1 MTINNKSTKLTLV
14 MWLAW
19 NLMAAVLPTTSH
31 AEYETPKTFFGD
43 PDLQGTWTN
52 ATLTALQRPDEFAS
66 LVVSAEREREVT
78 QSREE
83 LYQDID
89 NPDKADGKLS
99 SGGDVG
105 GYNTFWFDEGDR
117 MARVDGEIRSSL
129 IVYPEDGKIP
139 YRASAYWSM
148 AKKFSQM
155 MFRYDGPELRPLG
168 ERCIVGFGSTGG
180 PPMLPVLYNNNYQIV
195 QNKDTVIILVEMNHD
210 ARTVRMNSQHPP
222 SHVKKWLGD
231 SIGWWEGDTLVVETT
246 NFHPGQ
252 SARAGI
258 RNQLISSDA
267 LKVTERFTR
276 VSDQQ
281 IKYEFT
287 MDDPA
292 VYSEVWRA
300 EMPMRKSTD
309 TIYEYAC
316 HEGNYAMPGI
326 LAGARLAEEEGR
338 AGGFMQTLANW
349 IGDY

>member
-1 MTINNKSTKLTLV
+1 MISNGKPIRGAIFYPLLWALLWLTPLSS
-14 MWLAW
+14 
-19 NLMAAVLPTTSH
+19 N
-31 AEYETPKTFFGD
+31 AEYQAPRNFFGD

-52 ATLTALQRPDEFAS
+52 ATLTALQRPDAFDS
-66 LVVSAEREREVT
+66 LVVSEEREREVT
-78 QSREE
+78 QTRED
-83 LYQDID
+83 LYEDID
-89 NPDKADGKLS
+89 NPNKADGKLD

-139 YRASAYWSM
+139 YRTSAYWSM

-155 MFRYDGPELRPLG
+155 MFRYDGPEVRPLG

-195 QNKDTVIILVEMNHD
+195 QNKDTVMILVEMNHD
-210 ARTVRMNSQHPP
+210 ARTVRLNSQHPP
-222 SHVKKWLGD
+222 AHVKKWLGD

-246 NFHPGQ
+246 NFHPGP

-267 LKVTERFTR
+267 LKVIERFTR
-276 VSDQQ
+276 VSDQD
-281 IKYEFT
+281 IKYEFS
-287 MDDPA
+287 MHDPA

-300 EMPMRKSTD
+300 EIPMRKSTD

-338 AGGFMQTLANW
+338 AGGFMETLATW
-349 IGDY
+349 IGEY

>member
-1 MTINNKSTKLTLV
+1 MISNGKPIRDAIFYPLLWALLWLTPLSC
-14 MWLAW
+14 
-19 NLMAAVLPTTSH
+19 N
-31 AEYETPKTFFGD
+31 AEYQAPRNFFGD

-52 ATLTALQRPDEFAS
+52 ATLTALQRPDEFDS
-66 LVVSAEREREVT
+66 LAVSVEREREVT
-78 QSREE
+78 QPRED
-83 LYQDID
+83 LYEDID
-89 NPDKADGKLS
+89 NPNKPGGKLD

-129 IVYPEDGKIP
+129 IVYPENGKIP
-139 YRASAYWSM
+139 YRTSAYWSM

-155 MFRYDGPELRPLG
+155 MFRYDGPEVRPLG
-168 ERCIVGFGSTGG
+168 EWCIVGFGSTGG

-195 QNKDTVIILVEMNHD
+195 QNKDTVMILVEMNHD
-210 ARTVRMNSQHPP
+210 ARIVRMNSQHPP
-222 SHVKKWLGD
+222 VHVKKWLGD

-252 SARAGI
+252 SVRAGI

-267 LKVTERFTR
+267 LKVTERITR
-276 VSDQQ
+276 VSDQG
-281 IKYEFT
+281 IKYEFS

-316 HEGNYAMPGI
+316 HKGNYAMRGI
-326 LAGARLAEEEGR
+326 LAGARLAEEEWR
-338 AGGFMQTLANW
+338 AGGFMETLATW